1 MPEGSGGA
9 EGRPGQSLT
18 DEFEPG
24 FGSALASIGLT
35 ISDGRLRFDRAPTAH
50 RAWTWRKGSGAVGV
64 SALYRRDYS
73 RDRPVNGASDRG
85 AFDDFYCVL
94 VLCLRAVAAIDLDQR
109 AISLKG
115 HSLRSL
121 MQTKQETWRTT
132 KQTVKAR

>member
-18 DEFEPG
+18 DQFEPG

-35 ISDGRLRFDRAPTAH
+35 ISDGRLRFDRAPIAH
-50 RAWTWRKGSGAVGV
+50 RRKGSGAVGAH
-64 SALYRRDYS
+64 ALYRRDYS
-73 RDRPVNGASDRG
+73 RDRPDNGASDRG

-94 VLCLRAVAAIDLDQR
+94 VLFLRAVAAIDLDQR
-109 AISLKG
+109 AISLRD
-115 HSLRSL
+115 HSLPSL

-132 KQTVKAR
+132 KQTVRAR